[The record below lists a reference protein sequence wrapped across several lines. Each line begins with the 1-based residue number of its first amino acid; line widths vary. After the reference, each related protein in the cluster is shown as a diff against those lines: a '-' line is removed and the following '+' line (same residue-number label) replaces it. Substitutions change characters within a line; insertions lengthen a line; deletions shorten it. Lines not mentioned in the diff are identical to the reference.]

1 MRARRTSKNLNF
13 WQTVNYFVFST
24 TRPPSIFDFSF
35 CVFGSTDP
43 RNNNNKQTIQFL
55 LFKLYLKFRKTC
67 CFYYLWH
74 YVDQK
79 SSSKS
84 VYEKFY
90 ENNKQ
95 TSFSLFIFY
104 GNLLLFAVFMFW
116 KLQQRSSLL
125 HISSTHFYTTKE
137 VQKLLLFLP
146 VVRRLIFIRP
156 FSSSFIIAS
165 KCYAIAY
172 YCISTLHNRRK
183 LNVFFFAHNTYFQKN
198 QNFFIVF
205 QNKES

>member
-35 CVFGSTDP
+35 YALGSTDP

-74 YVDQK
+74 YVGQK
-79 SSSKS
+79 SSLKS

-104 GNLLLFAVFMFW
+104 GNLLLFAVF
-116 KLQQRSSLL
+116 SSLCFESFNSGRRYYIL
-125 HISSTHFYTTKE
+125 ARHTFTQ
-137 VQKLLLFLP
+137 QKKCKSFCCFFQLLDVWFSF
-146 VVRRLIFIRP
+146 VR
-156 FSSSFIIAS
+156 S
-165 KCYAIAY
+165 
-172 YCISTLHNRRK
+172 RRR
-183 LNVFFFAHNTYFQKN
+183 
-198 QNFFIVF
+198 
-205 QNKES
+205 S